1 MQRFLRQ
8 SPYILKINL
17 SNHRNFSKLVGE
29 DVVRPTIGLDED
41 ARTFYDLAKSFA
53 DNEMKPYAQQ
63 WDENGTFPM
72 ETFKKFA
79 EIGFAG
85 ISTNSDYKT

>member
-53 DNEMKPYAQQ
+53 DNEMKPYC
-63 WDENGTFPM
+63 F
-72 ETFKKFA
+72 FCFL
-79 EIGFAG
+79 FLLFSV
-85 ISTNSDYKT
+85 STVFCF